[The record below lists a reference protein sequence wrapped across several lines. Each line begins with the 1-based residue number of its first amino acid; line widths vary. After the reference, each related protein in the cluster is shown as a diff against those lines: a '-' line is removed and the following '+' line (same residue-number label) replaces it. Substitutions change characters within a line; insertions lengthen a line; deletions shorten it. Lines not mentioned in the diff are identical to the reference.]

1 MGSFTPNLGRSFMSD
16 NIAGA
21 SPEIVQAV
29 VAAFTEHAAPYGN
42 DSITEA
48 ARQRLQDTFERQVD
62 VFPVSSGTAAN
73 CIGLASL
80 VKPWGSILCHPDSHI
95 NNDECGAPEA
105 FTGGS
110 KLVTVPGKDGKID
123 PYALRAAVRRKA
135 GDVHSVQPSVVSISQ
150 PTESGSVYTIDE
162 LRELSKIAKDAG
174 LRVHMD
180 GARFANALVHLGVS
194 PAEMTWKSGIDILSF
209 GMTKNGAM
217 TVDVII
223 SFDPTLAFE
232 LAFRQ
237 KRSGQ
242 LASKMR
248 FHTAQIEA
256 YLANG
261 LWLRNAR
268 HANDLALRLAAGL
281 ESISRAEVIQ
291 EPEANILFC
300 RLAPHVIQE
309 LLGRGYQ
316 FYHNRW
322 EPGTVRFVTSFSH
335 SSSSV
340 DELVEAVKACYIK
353 SYSGIESLIS

>member
-1 MGSFTPNLGRSFMSD
+1 MGSYAPNLDRSFMSD

-21 SPEIVQAV
+21 SPEIVQAI
-29 VAAFTEHAAPYGN
+29 VAAATEHVPPYGN
-42 DSITEA
+42 DSITTA
-48 ARQRLQDTFERQVD
+48 AHQRLQDIFEKKVD

-80 VKPWGSILCHPDSHI
+80 VKPWGSILCHQDSHI

-105 FTGGS
+105 FTDGC
-110 KLVTVPGKDGKID
+110 KLVTVPGKDGKLD
-123 PYALRAAVRRKA
+123 PHALKAAVRRKV
-135 GDVHSVQPSVVSISQ
+135 GDVHSVQPSAISISQ
-150 PTESGSVYTIDE
+150 PTESGSVYSIDE
-162 LRELSKIAKDAG
+162 LDELCKIAKDAG

-194 PAEMTWKSGIDILSF
+194 PAEMTWKAGVDVLSF
-209 GMTKNGAM
+209 GLTKNGAM

-223 SFDPTLAFE
+223 SFDPTLASE
-232 LAFRQ
+232 IAFRQ
-237 KRSGQ
+237 KRAGQ

-256 YLANG
+256 YLGNE

-268 HANDLALRLAAGL
+268 HANGLASRLAAGL
-281 ESISRAEVIQ
+281 EKIPGPEVIQ

-300 RLAPHVIQE
+300 RLAPHVIKE
-309 LLGRGYQ
+309 LLSRGYQ
-316 FYHNRW
+316 FYHDRW

-340 DELVEAVKACYIK
+340 EELVEAVRSCYVRI
-353 SYSGIESLIS
+353 

>member
-1 MGSFTPNLGRSFMSD
+1 MGSYTPNPGHSFMSD

-21 SPEIVQAV
+21 SPEIVQAIV
-29 VAAFTEHAAPYGN
+29 TAATEHVPPYGN
-42 DSITEA
+42 DRITGA
-48 ARQRLQDTFERQVD
+48 ARQRLQDIFEREVD

-80 VKPWGSILCHPDSHI
+80 SRPWGSILCHPDSHI

-110 KLVTVPGKDGKID
+110 KLVTVSGKDSKLD
-123 PYALRAAVRRKA
+123 PRALRAAVRRKA
-135 GDVHSVQPSVVSISQ
+135 GDIHSVQPSVVSISQ
-150 PTESGSVYTIDE
+150 ATESGSVYTIDE
-162 LRELSKIAKDAG
+162 LHELSSIAKDAG

-180 GARFANALVHLGVS
+180 GARFANALVHLEAS
-194 PAEMTWKSGIDILSF
+194 PAEMTWKAGVDVLSF
-209 GMTKNGAM
+209 GLTKNGAM
-217 TVDVII
+217 MVDIII
-223 SFDPTLAFE
+223 SFDPTLASE

-237 KRSGQ
+237 KRAGQ

-256 YLANG
+256 YLADG

-268 HANDLALRLAAGL
+268 HANGLALRLAAGL
-281 ESISRAEVIQ
+281 QSIPGPEVVR

-300 RLAPHVIQE
+300 RLAPHVTKE
-309 LLGRGYQ
+309 LLGRRYQ
-316 FYHNRW
+316 FYHDRW

-335 SSSSV
+335 SPSSV
-340 DELVEAVKACYIK
+340 DELVEDVRSCYAK
-353 SYSGIESLIS
+353 TL

>member
-1 MGSFTPNLGRSFMSD
+1 MGSYGPNLGRSFMSD

-29 VAAFTEHAAPYGN
+29 VNAATEHVPPYGN

-48 ARQRLQDTFERQVD
+48 ARQSLRDIFEREVD
-62 VFPVSSGTAAN
+62 IFPVSSGTAAN

-110 KLVTVPGKDGKID
+110 KLVTISGSGGKID
-123 PYALRAAVRRKA
+123 PQALRAAVRRKV
-135 GDVHSVQPSVVSISQ
+135 GDVHSVQPSAISISQ

-162 LRELSKIAKDAG
+162 LHELCNIAKDAG

-194 PAEMTWKSGIDILSF
+194 PAEMTWKTGVDVLSF
-209 GMTKNGAM
+209 GLTKNGAM
-217 TVDVII
+217 TVDVIV
-223 SFDPTLAFE
+223 SFAPTLESE

-256 YLANG
+256 YLRDD

-268 HANDLALRLAAGL
+268 HANGLALRLSAGL
-281 ESISRAEVIQ
+281 HSIAGSEVIQ
-291 EPEANILFC
+291 KPEANMVFC
-300 RLAPHVIQE
+300 RLMPDVIKE
-309 LLGRGYQ
+309 LLGRGYR
-316 FYHNRW
+316 FYHDRW

-340 DELVEAVKACYIK
+340 DELVEDVRSCYFKA
-353 SYSGIESLIS
+353 

>member
-1 MGSFTPNLGRSFMSD
+1 MGSYTPSLGRSFMSD

-29 VAAFTEHAAPYGN
+29 VEAATEHVPPYGN
-42 DSITEA
+42 DNITRA
-48 ARQRLQDTFERQVD
+48 ACQRLQDIFEREVD
-62 VFPVSSGTAAN
+62 IFPVSSGTAAN

-110 KLVTVPGKDGKID
+110 KLVTVSGKDGKID
-123 PYALRAAVRRKA
+123 AQALRAAVRRKV
-135 GDVHSVQPSVVSISQ
+135 GDVHSVQPSAISISQ
-150 PTESGSVYTIDE
+150 PTESGSVYTMDE
-162 LRELSKIAKDAG
+162 LRELCKIAKDTG

-194 PAEMTWKSGIDILSF
+194 PAEMTWKAGVDVVSF
-209 GMTKNGAM
+209 GLTKNGAM

-223 SFDPTLAFE
+223 SFDPTLSSE

-237 KRSGQ
+237 KRAGQ

-256 YLANG
+256 YLRDD

-268 HANDLALRLAAGL
+268 HANGLALRLATGL
-281 ESISRAEVIQ
+281 QKIPGSEIIQIPRANMV
-291 EPEANILFC
+291 FC
-300 RLAPHVIQE
+300 RLTVDVIKR
-309 LLGRGYQ
+309 LLGRGYR
-316 FYHNRW
+316 FYHDRW

-340 DELVEAVKACYIK
+340 DELIEAVRSCYFKA
-353 SYSGIESLIS
+353 